1 MRGLGVGVILVA
13 GLSLAACS
21 QSGYR
26 NMDTFFGNPSSWSAD
41 SVAASAEAG
50 DADSQRLL
58 GSMYHWGEG
67 MPQDDEMAKLWWGK
81 AAANG
86 DQAAQ
91 SYLDAPRNN
100 KAVPGE
106 LHAGVARE
114 WFSD

>member
-1 MRGLGVGVILVA
+1 MRGLKVSIVLLGGMA
-13 GLSLAACS
+13 LAACS

-26 NMDTFFGNPSSWSAD
+26 NMDEFFANPSSWSVE
-41 SVAASAEAG
+41 STMASAEAG

-67 MPQDDEMAKLWWGK
+67 VPQDEEKAKLWWGK

-86 DQAAQ
+86 DTLAQ

-114 WFSD
+114 WFGD

>member
-1 MRGLGVGVILVA
+1 MRGLSVGAILVA
-13 GLSLAACS
+13 GLALAACS

-26 NMDTFFGNPSSWSAD
+26 NLDEFVSNPSSWSVDAVTAD
-41 SVAASAEAG
+41 AEAG

-58 GSMYHWGEG
+58 GSMYHWGDG
-67 MPQDDEMAKLWWGK
+67 VPQDDEKAAFWWSK

-86 DQAAQ
+86 DQTAQ

-100 KAVPGE
+100 KAEPGE

-114 WFSD
+114 WFTD